1 MSKTKWIIGLSV
13 ASTLMIL
20 IGALAKIQHW
30 ESIKPLMLLGLALQ
44 MGILLYAI
52 LQLLNKKNNQ

>member
-52 LQLLNKKNNQ
+52 MQLLHKKNNQ